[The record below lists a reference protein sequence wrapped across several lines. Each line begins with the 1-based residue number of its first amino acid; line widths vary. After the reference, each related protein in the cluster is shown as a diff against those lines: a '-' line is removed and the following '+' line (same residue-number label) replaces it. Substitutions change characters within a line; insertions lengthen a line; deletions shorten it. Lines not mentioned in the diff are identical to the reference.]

1 MAAHETL
8 AEALRR
14 ASVKEIALRA
24 RVPRRSVQGLLDGHI
39 PSIDRAEKIAA
50 ALGLEFYVGPPRDA
64 AKPGSDVPD
73 KQPADAQSTF
83 APGNVVAGTQ
93 VLKPLTTFSWHM
105 TLPVRGWKHCSP
117 DGYLAEPEQVAQAP
131 APVDLIDD
139 EAFYAQMRGQSL
151 MREGIGG
158 LGFYGL
164 VSPNTPLDADE
175 LVWLRNRHGQEVIRR
190 LVLAD
195 GEAFLLHGWGPADG
209 NGHQD
214 RIAERW
220 MRDDVEASGVVL
232 AVYAGW
238 PSVKNP
244 PFRVPDVAGSE
255 SERVVR
261 LPVPDPQLEALL
273 VALVKHY
280 GQLNEYGRRHLVAGL
295 REHVPADAETE
306 GP

>member
-1 MAAHETL
+1 MAAHKIL

-14 ASVKEIALRA
+14 ASVKEVAKRA
-24 RVPRRSVQGLLDGHI
+24 GVPRRSVQGLLDGHV

-50 ALGLEFYVGPPRDA
+50 ALELEFYVGPPRTA
-64 AKPGSDVPD
+64 AKPGSDVSD
-73 KQPADAQSTF
+73 NQPADAEGTF
-83 APGNVVAGTQ
+83 APSNIVPGTQ
-93 VLKPLTTFSWHM
+93 VLRPLTTFSWHM
-105 TLPVRGWKHCSP
+105 ALPVRSWKHCSP
-117 DGYLAEPEQVAQAP
+117 DGYLAEPEQVSQAP

-158 LGFYGL
+158 FGFYGL
-164 VSPNTPLDADE
+164 VSPNTPLDVDE
-175 LVWLRNRHGQEVIRR
+175 RVWLRNRHGQEVIRR
-190 LVLAD
+190 LVSAD
-195 GEAFLLHGWGPADG
+195 GEAFSLHGWGPADG

-220 MRDDVEASGVVL
+220 MRADVEASGVVL

-255 SERVVR
+255 TERVIR
-261 LPVPDPQLEALL
+261 LPVPDPQLESLL

-280 GQLNEYGRRHLVAGL
+280 GQLNDYGRRHLVAGL
-295 REHVPADAETE
+295 RRQVPADVETE
-306 GP
+306 DP

>member
-1 MAAHETL
+1 MAAHKIL
-8 AEALRR
+8 AAALRN

-24 RVPRRSVQGLLDGHI
+24 GVPRRSVQGLLDGHV

-50 ALGLEFYVGPPRDA
+50 ALGLEFYIGPPRVA

-73 KQPADAQSTF
+73 NQPANAQSTF
-83 APGNVVAGTQ
+83 APGNVVPGTQ

-105 TLPVRGWKHCSP
+105 ALPVRGWKHCSP
-117 DGYLAEPEQVAQAP
+117 EGYLAEPGQVAQAP
-131 APVDLIDD
+131 APVDLLDND
-139 EAFYAQMRGQSL
+139 AFYAQMMGQSL

-158 LGFYGL
+158 FGFYGL
-164 VSPNTPLDADE
+164 ISPNTPLDVDE
-175 LVWLRNRHGQEVIRR
+175 RVRNRRGQEVIRR
-190 LVLAD
+190 LVSAD
-195 GEAFLLHGWGPADG
+195 GEALLLHGWGPADG

-220 MRDDVEASGVVL
+220 MRADVEASGVVL

-255 SERVVR
+255 TERVIR
-261 LPVPDPQLEALL
+261 LPVRDPQLETVL

-280 GQLNEYGRRHLVAGL
+280 GQLNDYGRRHLVAGL
-295 REHVPADAETE
+295 RRQVPADAETE
-306 GP
+306 DP